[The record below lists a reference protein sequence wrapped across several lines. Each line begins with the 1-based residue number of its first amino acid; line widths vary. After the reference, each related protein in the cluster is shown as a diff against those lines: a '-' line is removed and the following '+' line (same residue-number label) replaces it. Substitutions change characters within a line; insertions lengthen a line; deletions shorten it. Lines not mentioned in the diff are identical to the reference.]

1 MLFWP
6 LIPIQLCIFVYCGH
20 NLAYKMPISQA
31 RMTLLNWNIIII
43 LWIIMFPVLKKKP
56 VTSRKTVVTEKWQAV
71 VCFHV
76 NVQAIWIVII
86 IDVPMQSFCWLLFL
100 LVLLQEYVTWPRGLK
115 LACACYLASVSISE
129 PETKTPWVARA
140 PKNKDP
146 LKWFIMAC
154 SRLSQV
160 GER

>member
-1 MLFWP
+1 MTA
-6 LIPIQLCIFVYCGH
+6 CCVFVVVVVSGSY
-20 NLAYKMPISQA
+20 
-31 RMTLLNWNIIII
+31 
-43 LWIIMFPVLKKKP
+43 VKP
-56 VTSRKTVVTEKWQAV
+56 FVV
-71 VCFHV
+71 
-76 NVQAIWIVII
+76 
-86 IDVPMQSFCWLLFL
+86 LFL
-100 LVLLQEYVTWPRGLK
+100 LALLQQYVTWPRGLK

-160 GER
+160 GEWVVCSLPFPRL